1 MSSSVLSSLRH
12 PATLPERTL
21 AWFRRDL
28 HATWGLA
35 VTRMVI
41 GFFTMA
47 LVVTEWKD
55 RQFFWGDAS
64 GWAQPYRD
72 ETLYTRPWWHF
83 FDPGDSGDLFSLKL
97 VFVGVLGFLVFIGL
111 FTRPAVILLF
121 FTMTSLIAQGPTS
134 TDTEDIVVRIVLF
147 FMIFADTSQRM
158 SVDRWIAER
167 RGRIIDIG
175 GVRPVRTGIIP
186 MTVRIPLHN
195 MALTLIGA
203 QIIVLYVMAG
213 RAKLSGAKWL
223 DGTATY
229 YPFHAEYLTPWPE
242 LSHHLGQWTPLVM
255 LMTYGSIAV
264 QLLFPFM
271 LLQRYTRIFI
281 IVAMIGL
288 HIGIAVTLGLGLFS
302 FAMCGADFVFI
313 RDESVDE
320 VKAWIAAR
328 RGRSRE
334 SGPQEVGI
342 APESFP
348 AAD

>member
-1 MSSSVLSSLRH
+1 MSLLTNLRE
-12 PATLPERTL
+12 PATLPRRIVD
-21 AWFRRDL
+21 WFRRDL

-35 VTRMVI
+35 VTRIVI
-41 GFFTMA
+41 GVFTVA
-47 LVVTEWKD
+47 LVLLEWKD
-55 RQFFWGDAS
+55 RLFFWGSGS

-72 ETLYTRPWWHF
+72 ETLYTAPYWHF
-83 FDPGDSGDLFSLKL
+83 FSAGESDTMLTLKL
-97 VFVGVLGFLVFIGL
+97 VVVGILGFLVMIGL
-111 FTRPAVILLF
+111 FTRAAVIALF
-121 FTMTSLIAQGPTS
+121 FTMTSLIALGPTS

-147 FMIFADTSQRM
+147 FMIFADTSQRL

-167 RGRIIDIG
+167 RGRIVDIG
-175 GVRPVRTGIIP
+175 GVRPVRTGLVP
-186 MTVRIPLHN
+186 MSVRIPLHN
-195 MALTLIGA
+195 MALCLIGG

-271 LLQRYTRIFI
+271 LLQRHTRIFI
-281 IVAMIGL
+281 IAAMIGL

-313 RDESVDE
+313 RDESVE
-320 VKAWIAAR
+320 KIKTWIAER
-328 RGRSRE
+328 RSR
-334 SGPQEVGI
+334 SR
-342 APESFP
+342 APETVE
-348 AAD
+348 A